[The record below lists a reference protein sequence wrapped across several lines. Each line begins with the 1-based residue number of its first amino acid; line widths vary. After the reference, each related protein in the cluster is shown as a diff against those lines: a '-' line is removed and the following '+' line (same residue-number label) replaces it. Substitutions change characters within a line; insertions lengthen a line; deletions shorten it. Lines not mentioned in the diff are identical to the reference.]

1 MCICRSYWRGKVE
14 DPHSLSSL
22 RWNDD
27 RQIIAVGMQHFLKI
41 RG

>member
-1 MCICRSYWRGKVE
+1 MCIYRSYWREKVE

-27 RQIIAVGMQHFLKI
+27 RQITAVGMQHFLKI